1 MIQKSC
7 HPYLVSIGPTA
18 PNHAAI
24 KDPPLTFGDCFAFMI
39 TTAIVPDQNIPL
51 FPSMGVIKMILVHM
65 GLQFTQQL
73 MPPF

>member
-1 MIQKSC
+1 M
-7 HPYLVSIGPTA
+7 SIGPAA
-18 PNHAAI
+18 PNHTAI
-24 KDPPLTFGDCFAFMI
+24 KDPPLTFGDCFPFMI

-73 MPPF
+73 MPRFYVRKSNESL